1 MFKFATVLLPVVFA
15 STAIASTGNQ
25 YFAKNDS
32 VESQLCATAA
42 NSGLMAAKVEGQK
55 HGIKISRISSSL
67 YCNGQDIRDIA
78 KKVEVVKVVEQGP
91 TVNLYAKNTAHDTKL
106 CIAAAEKGL
115 ARLAFHGKR
124 VSDLKCNGQPVEKF
138 VEQYGQSAK

>member
-1 MFKFATVLLPVVFA
+1 MFKTVTVLLPIMFA
-15 STAIASTGNQ
+15 SSAIAGTASQ

-32 VESQLCATAA
+32 IESKLCAVAA
-42 NSGLMAAKVEGQK
+42 NNGLMAAKAEGEK
-55 HGIKISRISSSL
+55 YGIKISRISSSL

-78 KKVEVVKVVEQGP
+78 KRVEVVKAAAQRP
-91 TVNLYAKNTAHDTKL
+91 KVNLYAKNTAHDTQL